1 MLRPYQSDTVSR
13 VRVAFSQ
20 GARSVLMVAPTGA
33 GKTVMFSYITNSAA
47 AKGRRVM
54 ILVHRQE
61 LLDQCSRTL
70 TENGVSH
77 GFVASGRSMNQI
89 HGVQVASVQTLV
101 RRLDTIVPPDL
112 IIVDECFPAGTLVD
126 GMPIEKRK
134 IGDVVKTHLG
144 HGAITHVFKNPAP
157 ALMVRIVTSSGKRLV
172 MTGNHP
178 VWTSRG
184 FINASGL
191 TNGDMV
197 ATITPYEQVHCVRSG
212 NNNEKAV
219 LESKVQ
225 VGAFAQDNSEHFQ
238 KARGNNSIPKNERN
252 ERPEDEGKG
261 FNKAQGDGVA
271 SNNSRRERE
280 AASGPPN
287 SFGGCAWLANGSGD
301 SNWTLARLRLSDLL
315 QGGHW
320 KPCFENSDRSG
331 WRLSQFDRPNGQG
344 QEEDGVLGIERVESV
359 EIQKQNSGDG
369 HSGVCGRGFVYN
381 LEVQNGN
388 TFFANNVLVHNCH
401 HAVSGTFKKTLAA
414 FPAARILG
422 VSATPERLDGRGLGS
437 TGGGPFD
444 VMVQGPTAA
453 DLIAGGYLSAPVYY
467 APPSTVDATR
477 LHSVGGDFNRGEAA
491 AEFDKPKITGDA
503 VQHYT
508 RIAPGAPAVA
518 FCITIE
524 HAKHVAS
531 EFRAAGYRA
540 DTIDGTL
547 SDCERRDR
555 VASLADGRLHVLTS
569 CEIINEGFDLPV
581 ATVAILLRPTQSLGL
596 HLQQIGRVLR
606 PVYAPGAPL
615 DTAEDR
621 LAALKSGPKPQAIIL
636 DHVGNLHRHG
646 LAEQPRDWSLDG
658 YCEKRQKKLDA
669 DVLTIRN
676 RQCPKCYAM
685 HAPAPACPQ
694 CGEVYE
700 SKREIETVA
709 GELVP
714 LGASATVRA
723 DAWAQCPACQTV
735 HRADLGQC
743 PSCNKDHA
751 KDRRR
756 EIGRA
761 DTLESLIA
769 LGKQRGYKN
778 PYAWAS
784 HLMRARGLRAKISKA
799 NDS

>member
-1 MLRPYQSDTVSR
+1 
-13 VRVAFSQ
+13 
-20 GARSVLMVAPTGA
+20 
-33 GKTVMFSYITNSAA
+33 
-47 AKGRRVM
+47 
-54 ILVHRQE
+54 
-61 LLDQCSRTL
+61 
-70 TENGVSH
+70 
-77 GFVASGRSMNQI
+77 
-89 HGVQVASVQTLV
+89 
-101 RRLDTIVPPDL
+101 
-112 IIVDECFPAGTLVD
+112 
-126 GMPIEKRK
+126 
-134 IGDVVKTHLG
+134 
-144 HGAITHVFKNPAP
+144 
-157 ALMVRIVTSSGKRLV
+157 
-172 MTGNHP
+172 
-178 VWTSRG
+178 
-184 FINASGL
+184 
-191 TNGDMV
+191 
-197 ATITPYEQVHCVRSG
+197 
-212 NNNEKAV
+212 
-219 LESKVQ
+219 
-225 VGAFAQDNSEHFQ
+225 
-238 KARGNNSIPKNERN
+238 
-252 ERPEDEGKG
+252 
-261 FNKAQGDGVA
+261 
-271 SNNSRRERE
+271 
-280 AASGPPN
+280 
-287 SFGGCAWLANGSGD
+287 
-301 SNWTLARLRLSDLL
+301 
-315 QGGHW
+315 
-320 KPCFENSDRSG
+320 
-331 WRLSQFDRPNGQG
+331 
-344 QEEDGVLGIERVESV
+344 
-359 EIQKQNSGDG
+359 
-369 HSGVCGRGFVYN
+369 
-381 LEVQNGN
+381 
-388 TFFANNVLVHNCH
+388 
-401 HAVSGTFKKTLAA
+401 
-414 FPAARILG
+414 
-422 VSATPERLDGRGLGS
+422 
-437 TGGGPFD
+437 
-444 VMVQGPTAA
+444 MVQGPTAA

-477 LHSVGGDFNRGEAA
+477 IHSVGGDFNRGEAA

-547 SDCERRDR
+547 SDWERRDR

-615 DTAEDR
+615 ETAEDR

-658 YCEKRQKKLDA
+658 YCEKRQRQLDA

-694 CGEVYE
+694 CGEIYE

-714 LGASATVRA
+714 LGASAAVRA

-743 PSCNKDHA
+743 PSCNKNHA

-769 LGKQRGYKN
+769 LGKSRNYKN

-784 HLMRARGLRAKISKA
+784 HLMRARGLRAKISNA
-799 NDS
+799 NNGQ

>member
-1 MLRPYQSDTVSR
+1 MLRPYQSETVSR

-77 GFVASGRSMNQI
+77 GIVASGRSMNQI
-89 HGVQVASVQTLV
+89 HPVQVASVQTLV
-101 RRLDTIVPPDL
+101 RRLETIVPPDL
-112 IIVDECFPAGTLVD
+112 IICDEA
-126 GMPIEKRK
+126 
-134 IGDVVKTHLG
+134 H
-144 HGAITHVFKNPAP
+144 
-157 ALMVRIVTSSGKRLV
+157 
-172 MTGNHP
+172 
-178 VWTSRG
+178 
-184 FINASGL
+184 
-191 TNGDMV
+191 
-197 ATITPYEQVHCVRSG
+197 
-212 NNNEKAV
+212 
-219 LESKVQ
+219 
-225 VGAFAQDNSEHFQ
+225 
-238 KARGNNSIPKNERN
+238 
-252 ERPEDEGKG
+252 
-261 FNKAQGDGVA
+261 
-271 SNNSRRERE
+271 
-280 AASGPPN
+280 
-287 SFGGCAWLANGSGD
+287 
-301 SNWTLARLRLSDLL
+301 
-315 QGGHW
+315 
-320 KPCFENSDRSG
+320 
-331 WRLSQFDRPNGQG
+331 
-344 QEEDGVLGIERVESV
+344 
-359 EIQKQNSGDG
+359 
-369 HSGVCGRGFVYN
+369 HS
-381 LEVQNGN
+381 
-388 TFFANNVLVHNCH
+388 
-401 HAVSGTFKKTLAA
+401 VSGTFKKTLAA

-422 VSATPERLDGRGLGS
+422 TTASPERMDGKGLGS
-437 TGGGPFD
+437 GSDGPFD

-467 APPSTVDATR
+467 APPSTVDAAR
-477 LHSVGGDFNRGEAA
+477 IHSVGGDYNRGEAA

-503 VQHYT
+503 VQHYA

-547 SDCERRDR
+547 SDWERRDR

-615 DTAEDR
+615 ETAEDR

-658 YCEKRQKKLDA
+658 YCEKRQKKLDE

-685 HAPAPACPQ
+685 HAPAPKCPQ

-714 LGASATVRA
+714 LGASAAVRA

-778 PYAWAS
+778 PFAWAS

-799 NDS
+799 NDGQ

>member
-1 MLRPYQSDTVSR
+1 MAELRPYQREAVEKIRDCYLRGV
-13 VRVAFSQ
+13 
-20 GARSVLMVAPTGA
+20 RSVILVAPTGG
-33 GKTVMFSYITNSAA
+33 GKTLIFSHIAKRAA
-47 AKGRRVM
+47 IKGKRVL

-70 TENGVSH
+70 LENGVEH
-77 GFVASGRSMNQI
+77 GIIASGRSMNQM

-101 RRLDTIVPPDL
+101 RRLEKTIHPDL
-112 IIVDECFPAGTLVD
+112 IVIDEA
-126 GMPIEKRK
+126 
-134 IGDVVKTHLG
+134 
-144 HGAITHVFKNPAP
+144 
-157 ALMVRIVTSSGKRLV
+157 
-172 MTGNHP
+172 
-178 VWTSRG
+178 
-184 FINASGL
+184 
-191 TNGDMV
+191 
-197 ATITPYEQVHCVRSG
+197 
-212 NNNEKAV
+212 
-219 LESKVQ
+219 
-225 VGAFAQDNSEHFQ
+225 
-238 KARGNNSIPKNERN
+238 
-252 ERPEDEGKG
+252 
-261 FNKAQGDGVA
+261 
-271 SNNSRRERE
+271 
-280 AASGPPN
+280 
-287 SFGGCAWLANGSGD
+287 
-301 SNWTLARLRLSDLL
+301 
-315 QGGHW
+315 
-320 KPCFENSDRSG
+320 
-331 WRLSQFDRPNGQG
+331 
-344 QEEDGVLGIERVESV
+344 
-359 EIQKQNSGDG
+359 
-369 HSGVCGRGFVYN
+369 
-381 LEVQNGN
+381 
-388 TFFANNVLVHNCH
+388 H
-401 HAVSGTFKKTLAA
+401 HAVAGSWRSVLVG
-414 FPAARILG
+414 FPNSKVLG
-422 VSATPERLDGRGLGS
+422 VSAGPERLDGRGLGVCA
-437 TGGGPFD
+437 GGIFD

-547 SDCERRDR
+547 SDWERRDR

-606 PVYAPGAPL
+606 PVYAPGATL

-658 YCEKRQKKLDA
+658 YCEKRQKKLDE
-669 DVLTIRN
+669 DVMTIRN

-685 HAPAPACPQ
+685 HAPAPSCPQ
-694 CGEVYE
+694 CGEIYE

-714 LGASATVRA
+714 LGASAAVRA

-743 PSCNKDHA
+743 PACNKDHA

-756 EIGRA
+756 QVGQA

-769 LGKQRGYKN
+769 LGKSRNYKN

-784 HLMRARGLRAKISKA
+784 HLMRARGLRAKISKS
-799 NDS
+799 NDGQ